1 MAAPLAGGAAVSV
14 PDGVGATLVGAGPV
28 GVASAV
34 GAGGVVGGG
43 VALGRLVGLGGC
55 EGDGVR
61 VGLGRTL
68 RDGDGLTEGE
78 AGRLVTG
85 VTSTG
90 LGVGSGRGGRTH
102 R

>member
-1 MAAPLAGGAAVSV
+1 VAAPLAGGVAVSV
-14 PDGVGATLVGAGPV
+14 AVGAGVGATLVGAGAV

-34 GAGGVVGGG
+34 GADGVAVGAG
-43 VALGRLVGLGGC
+43 ALGRWLGLGVR
-55 EGDGVR
+55 EG
-61 VGLGRTL
+61 VGLGRSV
-68 RDGDGLTEGE
+68 REGDGFADGE

-90 LGVGSGRGGRTH
+90 LGVASGRGGRTH